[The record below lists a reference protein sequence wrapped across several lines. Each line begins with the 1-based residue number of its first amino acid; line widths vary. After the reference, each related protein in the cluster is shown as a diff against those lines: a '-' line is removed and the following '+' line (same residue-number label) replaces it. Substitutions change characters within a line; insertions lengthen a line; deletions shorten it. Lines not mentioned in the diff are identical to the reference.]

1 MLTSKKV
8 ALAAVSVLLILL
20 VSGCGDPQEPAANQ
34 INQLVLS
41 GQEIDQSLKTLTSH
55 EQEDMKLY
63 KSILDKG
70 KNKNSDLEALLDQ
83 AVDHIRERRTLL
95 KQAEEAMEQ
104 TNEKTV
110 ALRGSLKE
118 LSFEKEETLAQAEK
132 VLDQYEARARALE
145 NFVASYQLSLSADE
159 QLYDLMRESA
169 EPNLVKIKRAIR
181 VRNSEY
187 AKLAEFESN
196 LTSRPKHLTEPMPN
210 WFRWIR
216 PAE

>member
-34 INQLVLS
+34 VNQLVLS
-41 GQEIDQSLKTLTSH
+41 GQEIDQSLKTLASH

-83 AVDHIRERRTLL
+83 AVGHIHERRTLL
-95 KQAEEAMEQ
+95 KQAEEAMKQ

-118 LSFEKEETLAQAEK
+118 LSFEKEDTLAQAEK

-145 NFVASYQLSLSADE
+145 NFVVSYQLSLSADE

-187 AKLAEFESN
+187 AKLAEFRKQFN
-196 LTSRPKHLTEPMPN
+196 LQTKAFNGANAKLVQMDQAS
-210 WFRWIR
+210 
-216 PAE
+216 

>member
-20 VSGCGDPQEPAANQ
+20 ASGCGEPQEPAANQ
-34 INQLVLS
+34 VNQLVLS
-41 GQEIDQSLKTLTSH
+41 GQGIDQILKALARH

-83 AVDHIRERRTLL
+83 AGDHIHERRTLL
-95 KQAEEAMEQ
+95 KQAQEVMKQ
-104 TNEKTV
+104 TSEKTL
-110 ALRGSLKE
+110 ALRNTLKE
-118 LSFEKEETLAQAEK
+118 LFFENEETLAQAEK
-132 VLDQYEARARALE
+132 VLDQYEARARAFE
-145 NFVASYQLSLSADE
+145 NFVVSYQRSLNADE
-159 QLYDLMRESA
+159 QLYVLMRDSV

-187 AKLAEFESN
+187 AKLAEFRKQFN
-196 LTSRPKHLTEPMPN
+196 LQTKAFNGANAKLVQLDQ
-210 WFRWIR
+210 
-216 PAE
+216 AG

>member
-20 VSGCGDPQEPAANQ
+20 VSGCGEPQEPAANQ
-34 INQLVLS
+34 VNQLVLS
-41 GQEIDQSLKTLTSH
+41 GQEIDQSLKALASH

-83 AVDHIRERRTLL
+83 AANHIHERRTLL
-95 KQAEEAMEQ
+95 KQAEGVMKQTSEQ
-104 TNEKTV
+104 TV
-110 ALRGSLKE
+110 ALRSSLKD
-118 LSFEKEETLAQAEK
+118 LSFENEETLAQAEK
-132 VLDQYEARARALE
+132 VLDQYEARARAFD
-145 NFVASYQLSLSADE
+145 NFVASYQLSLNADE
-159 QLYDLMRESA
+159 QLYGLMREKA

-187 AKLAEFESN
+187 AQLAEFRKQFN
-196 LTSRPKHLTEPMPN
+196 LQTKAFNGANAKLVQMDQAS
-210 WFRWIR
+210 
-216 PAE
+216 

>member
-20 VSGCGDPQEPAANQ
+20 ASGCGDPQEPAANQ
-34 INQLVLS
+34 VNQLVLS
-41 GQEIDQSLKTLTSH
+41 GQEIDQSLNKLTSH

-83 AVDHIRERRTLL
+83 AADHIHERRALL
-95 KQAEEAMEQ
+95 KQAEEAMKE

-110 ALRGSLKE
+110 ALRSSLKE
-118 LSFEKEETLAQAEK
+118 LSFEKEETLTQAEK

-187 AKLAEFESN
+187 AKLAEFRKQFN
-196 LTSRPKHLTEPMPN
+196 LHTKTFNGAHAKLVQMDQAS
-210 WFRWIR
+210 
-216 PAE
+216 

>member
-83 AVDHIRERRTLL
+83 AADHIHERRTLL

-110 ALRGSLKE
+110 ALRSSLKE

-132 VLDQYEARARALE
+132 VLNQYEARARALE

-187 AKLAEFESN
+187 AKLAEFRKQFN
-196 LTSRPKHLTEPMPN
+196 LQTKAFNGANAKLVQMDQAS
-210 WFRWIR
+210 
-216 PAE
+216 

>member
-20 VSGCGDPQEPAANQ
+20 ASGCGDPQEPAANQ

-83 AVDHIRERRTLL
+83 AADHIHERRALL
-95 KQAEEAMEQ
+95 KQAEEAMKQ

-110 ALRGSLKE
+110 DLRSSLKE

-132 VLDQYEARARALE
+132 VLDQYEARARSLE

-187 AKLAEFESN
+187 AKLAEFRKQFN
-196 LTSRPKHLTEPMPN
+196 LQTKAFNGANAKLVQMDQAS
-210 WFRWIR
+210 
-216 PAE
+216 

>member
-20 VSGCGDPQEPAANQ
+20 ASGCGDPQEPAANQ

-83 AVDHIRERRTLL
+83 AADHIHERRTLL
-95 KQAEEAMEQ
+95 KKAEEAMEQ

-187 AKLAEFESN
+187 AKLAEFRKKFN
-196 LTSRPKHLTEPMPN
+196 LQTKAFNGANAKLVQMDQAS
-210 WFRWIR
+210 
-216 PAE
+216 

>member
-20 VSGCGDPQEPAANQ
+20 ASGCGDPQEPAANQ

-83 AVDHIRERRTLL
+83 AADHIYERRTLL
-95 KQAEEAMEQ
+95 KQAEEAMKQ

-110 ALRGSLKE
+110 ALRSSLKE

-187 AKLAEFESN
+187 AKLAEFRKQFN
-196 LTSRPKHLTEPMPN
+196 LQTKAFNGANAKLVQMDQAS
-210 WFRWIR
+210 
-216 PAE
+216 

>member
-83 AVDHIRERRTLL
+83 AADHIHERRTLL
-95 KQAEEAMEQ
+95 KQAEEAMKQ

-187 AKLAEFESN
+187 AKLAEFRKQLN
-196 LTSRPKHLTEPMPN
+196 LQTKAFNGANAKLVQMDQAS
-210 WFRWIR
+210 
-216 PAE
+216 

>member
-34 INQLVLS
+34 VNQLVLS
-41 GQEIDQSLKTLTSH
+41 GQEIDQSLNKLSSH
-55 EQEDMKLY
+55 EQEDMNLY

-83 AVDHIRERRTLL
+83 AAGHIHERRTLL
-95 KQAEEAMEQ
+95 KQAEEAMKL

-110 ALRGSLKE
+110 ALRSSLEE

-145 NFVASYQLSLSADE
+145 NFVTSYQLSLSADE

-187 AKLAEFESN
+187 AKLAEFRKQFN
-196 LTSRPKHLTEPMPN
+196 LQTKAFNGANAKLVQMDQAS
-210 WFRWIR
+210 
-216 PAE
+216 

>member
-20 VSGCGDPQEPAANQ
+20 ASGCGDPQEPAANQ

-83 AVDHIRERRTLL
+83 AADHIHERRTLL
-95 KQAEEAMEQ
+95 KQAEEAMKQ

-110 ALRGSLKE
+110 ALRSSLKE

-132 VLDQYEARARALE
+132 VLDQYEARARALV
-145 NFVASYQLSLSADE
+145 NFVVSYQLSLSADE

-187 AKLAEFESN
+187 AKLAEFRKQLN
-196 LTSRPKHLTEPMPN
+196 LQTKAFNGANAKLVQMDQAS
-210 WFRWIR
+210 
-216 PAE
+216 

>member
-20 VSGCGDPQEPAANQ
+20 ASGCGDPQEPAANQ

-83 AVDHIRERRTLL
+83 AADHIHERRTLL
-95 KQAEEAMEQ
+95 KKAEEAMKQ

-145 NFVASYQLSLSADE
+145 NFVASYQLSLNADE

-187 AKLAEFESN
+187 AKLAEFRKQFN
-196 LTSRPKHLTEPMPN
+196 LQTKAFNGANAKLVQMDKAS
-210 WFRWIR
+210 
-216 PAE
+216 

>member
-83 AVDHIRERRTLL
+83 AADHIHERRTLL
-95 KQAEEAMEQ
+95 KKAEEAMEQ

-110 ALRGSLKE
+110 ALRSSLKE

-145 NFVASYQLSLSADE
+145 NFVTSYQLSLSADE

-187 AKLAEFESN
+187 AKLAEFRKQFN
-196 LTSRPKHLTEPMPN
+196 LQTKAFNGANAKLVQMDQAS
-210 WFRWIR
+210 
-216 PAE
+216 

>member
-20 VSGCGDPQEPAANQ
+20 VSGCGEPQEPAANQ

-70 KNKNSDLEALLDQ
+70 KNKNSDLESLLDQ
-83 AVDHIRERRTLL
+83 AADHIHERRTLL
-95 KQAEEAMEQ
+95 KQAEEAMKQ

-145 NFVASYQLSLSADE
+145 NFLASYQLSLSADE

-187 AKLAEFESN
+187 AKLAEFRKQFN
-196 LTSRPKHLTEPMPN
+196 LQTKSFNGANAKLVQMDQ
-210 WFRWIR
+210 
-216 PAE
+216 AS

>member
-1 MLTSKKV
+1 M

-83 AVDHIRERRTLL
+83 AVGHIHERRTLL
-95 KQAEEAMEQ
+95 KQAEEAMKQ
-104 TNEKTV
+104 TNED
-110 ALRGSLKE
+110 GGP
-118 LSFEKEETLAQAEK
+118 AQFIE
-132 VLDQYEARARALE
+132 RT
-145 NFVASYQLSLSADE
+145 
-159 QLYDLMRESA
+159 
-169 EPNLVKIKRAIR
+169 II
-181 VRNSEY
+181 
-187 AKLAEFESN
+187 
-196 LTSRPKHLTEPMPN
+196 
-210 WFRWIR
+210 
-216 PAE
+216 

>member
-83 AVDHIRERRTLL
+83 AAGHIHERRTLL
-95 KQAEEAMEQ
+95 KQAEEAMKQ

-110 ALRGSLKE
+110 ALRSSLKE

-159 QLYDLMRESA
+159 QLYDLMRERA

-187 AKLAEFESN
+187 AKLAEFRKQFN
-196 LTSRPKHLTEPMPN
+196 LQTKAFNGANAKLVQMDQAS
-210 WFRWIR
+210 
-216 PAE
+216 

>member
-20 VSGCGDPQEPAANQ
+20 ASGCGDPQEPAANQ

-83 AVDHIRERRTLL
+83 AAGHIHERRTLL
-95 KQAEEAMEQ
+95 KQAEEAMTQ
-104 TNEKTV
+104 TNEKTA
-110 ALRGSLKE
+110 ALRSSLKE

-187 AKLAEFESN
+187 AKLAEFRKQLN
-196 LTSRPKHLTEPMPN
+196 LQTKAFNGANAKLVQMDQAS
-210 WFRWIR
+210 
-216 PAE
+216 

>member
-34 INQLVLS
+34 VNQLVLS
-41 GQEIDQSLKTLTSH
+41 GLEIDQSLKTLVSH

-83 AVDHIRERRTLL
+83 ASGHIHERRTLL
-95 KQAEEAMEQ
+95 KQAEEAMKQ

-110 ALRGSLKE
+110 DLRSSLKE
-118 LSFEKEETLAQAEK
+118 LSFEKEDTLAQAEK

-145 NFVASYQLSLSADE
+145 NFIASYQLSLSADE

-187 AKLAEFESN
+187 AKLAEFRKQFN
-196 LTSRPKHLTEPMPN
+196 LQTKAFNGANAKLVQMDQAS
-210 WFRWIR
+210 
-216 PAE
+216 

>member
-1 MLTSKKV
+1 MLTSKKM

-20 VSGCGDPQEPAANQ
+20 ASGCGDPQEPAANQ
-34 INQLVLS
+34 VNRLVLS
-41 GQEIDQSLKTLTSH
+41 GQEIDQSLKTLAGH

-83 AVDHIRERRTLL
+83 AADHIHERRTLL
-95 KQAEEAMEQ
+95 KHAEEAMQQ
-104 TNEKTV
+104 TKEKTV
-110 ALRGSLKE
+110 ALRSSLKE

-132 VLDQYEARARALE
+132 VLDQYEARSRALE

-187 AKLAEFESN
+187 AKLAEFRKQFN
-196 LTSRPKHLTEPMPN
+196 LQTKAFNGANAKLVQMDQ
-210 WFRWIR
+210 
-216 PAE
+216 AG

>member
-41 GQEIDQSLKTLTSH
+41 GQEIDQSLKTLASH

-83 AVDHIRERRTLL
+83 AAGHIHERRTLL
-95 KQAEEAMEQ
+95 KQAEEAMKL

-110 ALRGSLKE
+110 ALRSSLEE

-145 NFVASYQLSLSADE
+145 NFVTSYQLSLSADE

-187 AKLAEFESN
+187 AKLAEFRKQFN
-196 LTSRPKHLTEPMPN
+196 LQTKAFNGANAKLVQMDQAS
-210 WFRWIR
+210 
-216 PAE
+216 